1 MLTFTEFNSTAI
13 KRPSLIKSTLLVTIV
28 MLAVTMVT
36 LTGCLS
42 APEVTQPESSGG
54 SVNTNSEPS
63 PVLYDEDTVVSI
75 YERAIPSVVKI
86 EVVLEGESETIGP
99 FDLGPFQRRGQG
111 SGFIID
117 QEGHILTNNHVVDN
131 TSTVEIVLHNGNVLD
146 AEVIGTDRENDL
158 ALLKT
163 DPGSLGEFASLS
175 LGNSDEIKPGQMAI
189 ALGSPYGLE
198 GSITVGVISGIGRAL
213 SSEVQRLMTN
223 IIQTDAAINPGNSG
237 GPLLNS
243 KGEVIGI
250 NTAIEVSATRI
261 GFAIPVNTAKS
272 LLPALLE
279 GGEVGSSWLGIRGMA
294 INKELF
300 TKLELAVDTGV
311 YVIEVISE
319 SPAADAGLRGSGT
332 DEGGDPTFGG
342 DIITKVD
349 RQSVAKVE
357 DLISYFN
364 GKKPQDEVSLTI
376 YRGDKILSIKATLG
390 EWPEQIP

>member
-1 MLTFTEFNSTAI
+1 M
-13 KRPSLIKSTLLVTIV
+13 
-28 MLAVTMVT
+28 
-36 LTGCLS
+36 
-42 APEVTQPESSGG
+42 
-54 SVNTNSEPS
+54 
-63 PVLYDEDTVVSI
+63 
-75 YERAIPSVVKI
+75 
-86 EVVLEGESETIGP
+86 
-99 FDLGPFQRRGQG
+99 
-111 SGFIID
+111 ID

-131 TSTVEIVLHNGNVLD
+131 ASTVEIVLHNGNVLD

-294 INKELF
+294 INKELS

-364 GKKPQDEVSLTI
+364 GKKPQDEVSLAI